1 MVCKMLNQPKLKTNF
16 IYTKPIPAKNV
27 LFLYFPSDL
36 YEIMDQ
42 LQRKNDFL
50 DELDFLLCLR

>member
-1 MVCKMLNQPKLKTNF
+1 MLNQPKLKTN
-16 IYTKPIPAKNV
+16 ITYIKPTPAKNM

-42 LQRKNDFL
+42 LQRKNDFS
-50 DELDFLLCLR
+50 EEQGFPLCLR